1 MNRNIL
7 LKASILGGIAVIF
20 GALGAHAL
28 KQILLPEQL
37 TSFETGV
44 RYQIYHAIVLLFL
57 ASTSNWMTEKTQKNI
72 ARFFFWGILLF
83 SGSIFILTLKNI
95 LELDFLKFVGPIT
108 PIGGILLIIG
118 WFLLGKEALKK
129 RT

>member
-7 LKASILGGIAVIF
+7 LKASILGGIAVIL

-57 ASTSNWMTEKTQKNI
+57 SSTSNWMTEKTQKNI

-108 PIGGILLIIG
+108 PIGGVLLIIG

-129 RT
+129 IN

>member
-57 ASTSNWMTEKTQKNI
+57 SSTSKWMTEKTQKNI

-108 PIGGILLIIG
+108 PIGGVLLIIG

-129 RT
+129 IN